1 MGNVKTILFVC
12 DTFCRLVCF
21 IGCLI
26 SESCRVVRFRCGI
39 LRISRRRVSVRCG
52 CAGIRN
58 KPFKRSLHLGKT
70 RLSLEF
76 RFGSLTLCRGTAAF
90 SRFPFRFFCR
100 QSVAE
105 SLYIR
110 CRLVCLFSRL
120 IGNCRRLC
128 RRALKLGDLFGRKIV
143 VGKRVSLVT
152 FFTGQGNHFL
162 HHGGIGHYHLLMNNY
177 AITICHIT

>member
-1 MGNVKTILFVC
+1 MKIFTVHTLR
-12 DTFCRLVCF
+12 RLVCF

-26 SESCRVVRFRCGI
+26 SESCRVVRCRCGI
-39 LRISRRRVSVRCG
+39 LRISCRCVGVRCG

-58 KPFKRSLHLGKT
+58 KSFERSLHLGKT

-76 RFGSLTLCRGTAAF
+76 RFGSLTLRRGTDAF
-90 SRFPFRFFCR
+90 CRFPFCFFCR
-100 QSVAE
+100 QLDTE

-110 CRLVCLFSRL
+110 GRFIGIFSSL
-120 IGNCRRLC
+120 IGDFRRLC
-128 RRALKLGDLFGRKIV
+128 RRALKIGDLLRRKIV
-143 VGKRVSLVT
+143 VGKRVSFIS